1 MRADRPRAAI
11 GDVKSFFKLIHQ
23 WSTFIRCS
31 SFVFLE
37 NKIKMRLPFRSSVLT
52 IISLVIL
59 ALALSAQLKQDA
71 PPAASIL
78 GFTPSDAVA
87 EHQLESRF
95 QSIPS
100 PEKAREWQRVFTA
113 EPHPAA
119 SDRSE
124 EHTSELQS
132 HLNLVC
138 RLLLEKK

>member
-87 EHQLESRF
+87 E
-95 QSIPS
+95 
-100 PEKAREWQRVFTA
+100 
-113 EPHPAA
+113 
-119 SDRSE
+119 RSE
-124 EHTSELQS
+124 EHTSALQS
-132 HLNLVC
+132 PDHLVC
-138 RLLLEKK
+138 RLLLAKKKTTR